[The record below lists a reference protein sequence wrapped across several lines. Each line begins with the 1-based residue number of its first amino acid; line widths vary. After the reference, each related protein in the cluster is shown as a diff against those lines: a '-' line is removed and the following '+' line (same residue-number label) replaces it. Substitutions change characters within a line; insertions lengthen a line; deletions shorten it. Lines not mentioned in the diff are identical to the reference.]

1 MIAARIGATII
12 TDILLEGRHID
23 LHIQE
28 TVRMFTNLYEVDYII
43 IIVIATPIH
52 FSSIFR

>member
-28 TVRMFTNLYEVDYII
+28 TVRMNIMFTK
-43 IIVIATPIH
+43 
-52 FSSIFR
+52 SI